1 MLRFKKLRPVVVGGN
16 DTMKAISSEV
26 VGLNALFPDRDTS
39 RDIYPGER
47 EAVVIGNDL
56 EVQRWK
62 Q

>member
-1 MLRFKKLRPVVVGGN
+1 
-16 DTMKAISSEV
+16 MKAISSEV